1 MHHKKSRS
9 IHTIPLAR
17 MAPPVQQL
25 GHWAFLIGVLVAI
38 VGGFLMNV
46 LGETAVFSALFA
58 LGVVVGLLNITLRE
72 TTDFLVATIA
82 LIMAGVVNLRLIP
95 YVGVILQTI
104 LNNILVFVV
113 PAAVIVALRAVWVLA
128 SRE

>member
-1 MHHKKSRS
+1 
-9 IHTIPLAR
+9 
-17 MAPPVQQL
+17 MAPPIQQL
-25 GHWAFLIGVLVAI
+25 GHWAFLIGVAVAI

-128 SRE
+128 SREEFFLLFYFF

>member
-1 MHHKKSRS
+1 MHKKRS
-9 IHTIPLAR
+9 HLVHTIPLER
-17 MAPPVQQL
+17 MAPSVQQF

-38 VGGFLMNV
+38 IGGFLMNR

-95 YVGVILQTI
+95 YVGALLQTI